1 VANTD
6 RKRHSETLGTILSYL
21 VSMTTIL
28 GIPVALY
35 GYLSAQQSSRV
46 DRTFEFYKDFRAA
59 DLQDDVNLLV
69 EKFNGKA
76 DEVSK
81 FLANND
87 EAGLTELEK
96 TLLQDAKANA
106 ALSRVVVFY
115 DAVGPCVAHS
125 LCDADAT
132 VALLKFQAQQMVSAY
147 GAYVVSQQ
155 QPQSPFGSGIFIVNG
170 LTAPA
175 KSWPWPWSARS
186 TN

>member
-1 VANTD
+1 MANTD
-6 RKRHSETLGTILSYL
+6 RKRHSERLGTVLSYL

-59 DLQDDVNLLV
+59 ELQDDVNLLV
-69 EKFNGKA
+69 EKFNAKA

-96 TLLQDAKANA
+96 TIL
-106 ALSRVVVFY
+106 
-115 DAVGPCVAHS
+115 
-125 LCDADAT
+125 
-132 VALLKFQAQQMVSAY
+132 
-147 GAYVVSQQ
+147 
-155 QPQSPFGSGIFIVNG
+155 
-170 LTAPA
+170 
-175 KSWPWPWSARS
+175 
-186 TN
+186 

>member
-1 VANTD
+1 M
-6 RKRHSETLGTILSYL
+6 LGTVLSYL

-69 EKFNGKA
+69 EKFNSKA